1 MTLVDPLD
9 PTDRPD
15 RADPAVATTPDVCV
29 VVADSSDDWVGGSE
43 SRDSDRPSGRDLP
56 SGRCRTPGY
65 RRPAACQN
73 SFDPA
78 PAHHERPE
86 NRFGLPDRL
95 LLDLLDPAKP
105 ACHWVC
111 YRPLFQISLCLRIDG
126 LRAVLEPAIPRAAR
140 FLERTVSA
148 CDGRNHPGRRPRLE
162 RPERGRMNQRSTFQ
176 APDRV
181 GINVLCFSLQSK
193 GTM

>member
-1 MTLVDPLD
+1 MNLIDPRDQTD
-9 PTDRPD
+9 PAD
-15 RADPAVATTPDVCV
+15 RADRADRVVPTTPDVCV
-29 VVADSSDDWVGGSE
+29 VVADSSDDWVGGFE

-56 SGRCRTPGY
+56 SGRCQIPGY

-86 NRFGLPDRL
+86 DRFGLPDRL

-111 YRPLFQISLCLRIDG
+111 YRPLFQISLYVLTNRWAPRG
-126 LRAVLEPAIPRAAR
+126 LGACNPPRDT
-140 FLERTVSA
+140 LPS
-148 CDGRNHPGRRPRLE
+148 RN
-162 RPERGRMNQRSTFQ
+162 RGRIRWS
-176 APDRV
+176 
-181 GINVLCFSLQSK
+181 
-193 GTM
+193 